1 MNNNHHIESRDL
13 PFIVDIRKHMP
24 LSDLD
29 EQQLRCSLRWV
40 KFRRGQTIDRQND
53 LLRQMIFIASGSAR
67 TFYIDK
73 GKEYNFSFTFAPHFL
88 IKPHGLISLKER
100 MIFVQFMEDTE
111 VCYIPVNSLDNNAA
125 IATAEIYKF
134 IAESIGNYADYLEE
148 LVVMLRMDAR
158 QRYEW
163 VINKYPRLLELISI
177 TQLASFLNVTK
188 ETLYRIRSG
197 KY

>member
-1 MNNNHHIESRDL
+1 M
-13 PFIVDIRKHMP
+13 
-24 LSDLD
+24 
-29 EQQLRCSLRWV
+29 
-40 KFRRGQTIDRQND
+40 
-53 LLRQMIFIASGSAR
+53 
-67 TFYIDK
+67 
-73 GKEYNFSFTFAPHFL
+73 
-88 IKPHGLISLKER
+88 
-100 MIFVQFMEDTE
+100 QFMEDTE
-111 VCYIPVNSLDNNAA
+111 VCYIPVNSLDNNAD
-125 IATAEIYKF
+125 IATAEIYRF